1 VSTIAIGV
9 MSGTSCDGIDAVAIE
24 LASLVRPHRPRVLGH
39 VYRPYPAAL
48 REELLAP
55 ERLILSRV
63 AELHFQLAELYAKAV
78 LGLRDAAR
86 ARCCGLHGQTVWHAP
101 RTGRARVG
109 ATLQIGSSA
118 VLAQRTSLPV
128 VGDLRSADVALGGQG
143 APIVPI
149 AHWFFT
155 AAERAPQVV
164 VNLGG
169 ICNFTYVSH
178 DPRRVVAYDV
188 GPGLMLSDAFARE
201 ATAGRLAFDRDGVLS
216 RGGQPI
222 PELIEA
228 LARHPFV
235 RRAPPKSTGREDFGA
250 AFASQL
256 FRRHRRASERDV
268 AYSLLAATVRV
279 LGEALAGDPRV
290 RDRFSRV
297 TLTGGG
303 ASNPTLV
310 ALARRQFPHA
320 TVEVARDGVLAPRH
334 HEPAAM
340 ALIAART
347 LAGLPSA
354 MPSVTGAARP
364 AILGHIHWPSSSA
377 RSVSFARLVGG
388 ARPPRSSGR
397 GKRVSTR

>member
-1 VSTIAIGV
+1 MSTIAIGV

-24 LASLVRPHRPRVLGH
+24 LSSLLRPHRPRVLGH

-48 REELLAP
+48 REELLRP
-55 ERLILSRV
+55 ERLTLARV
-63 AELHFQLAELYAKAV
+63 AELHFHLAELYAKAV
-78 LGLRDAAR
+78 LGLRDVAR

-101 RTGRARVG
+101 RARVA

-155 AAERAPQVV
+155 AGERAPHVV

-169 ICNFTYVSH
+169 ICNFTYVTR
-178 DPRRVVAYDV
+178 DVRRVVAYDV
-188 GPGLMLSDAFARE
+188 GPGMMLSDAFARQ
-201 ATAGRLAFDRDGVLS
+201 ASGGRLTFDRDGVLS
-216 RGGQPI
+216 RGGRPI
-222 PELIEA
+222 PAIIDA
-228 LARHPFV
+228 LVHHPFV

-250 AFASQL
+250 SFAAEL
-256 FRRHRRASERDV
+256 FRRHRRAPARDV

-279 LGEALAGDPRV
+279 LGLTLAADPAV
-290 RDRFSRV
+290 RGRFSRV

-303 ASNPTLV
+303 AGNPILV
-310 ALARRQFPHA
+310 ELARREFA
-320 TVEVARDGVLAPRH
+320 GVSVEVARDGVLAPRH

-347 LAGLPSA
+347 VAGLPSSL
-354 MPSVTGAARP
+354 PSVTGAVRP
-364 AILGHIHWPSSSA
+364 AILGHVHWPTPGDRSA
-377 RSVSFARLVGG
+377 ALRRRPRVRPSTPLTRPARRL
-388 ARPPRSSGR
+388 
-397 GKRVSTR
+397 TL